1 MSSHAEQRKLYTYKE
16 MRTYVLNPI
25 NHRHQFIRMPAL
37 LRILWDAYWSA
48 MDMSYSIKA
57 RIATA
62 ATKELFQINVE
73 SSPTINTIMENLALY
88 KVLKTLQPKIALA
101 TQLHQADLGK
111 VHVLLNEGMQF
122 YSGEWLA
129 EKQER
134 RRLLREQ
141 EERTEQT

>member
-1 MSSHAEQRKLYTYKE
+1 
-16 MRTYVLNPI
+16 
-25 NHRHQFIRMPAL
+25 
-37 LRILWDAYWSA
+37 
-48 MDMSYSIKA
+48 MSYSIKA